1 MGDWPG
7 KAVVWL
13 TNQPVVAGLIAI
25 LTVFGYINIYL
36 YGFRLGLPPALRP
49 FLDSYFYSTLAFDFL
64 ISLAVAFA
72 LARVLVLTI
81 RLALSRFPFKVE
93 PSIDL
98 GTLVIT
104 FSLGNNVNL
113 DRAVKTRLR
122 LVARWVR
129 RKKLLV
135 TFFVAFI
142 VFSGLFF
149 GRHALWYV
157 PICLLMLPVFWALI
171 SLVELR
177 RSFATP
183 RNTEQFSGSRL
194 YRALISFCVL
204 YLAFCCSLAGVAT
217 FVGRFNTKVAI
228 DVSGKLTESSLIAV
242 TGNGVLVGEAKMFFL
257 GYVNPFSTSL
267 HFLPIASIGSVGQKY

>member
-1 MGDWPG
+1 MGDWPK

-13 TNQPVVAGLIAI
+13 TSQPIFAGLAAI
-25 LTVFGYINIYL
+25 LTVYGYINIYL
-36 YGFRLGLPPALRP
+36 YGFRLGVPPPLRP
-49 FLDSYFYSTLAFDFL
+49 FLDSYFYSTLA
-64 ISLAVAFA
+64 

-81 RLALSRFPFKVE
+81 RLALARFPLKVE
-93 PSIDL
+93 QSIDI

-104 FSLGNNVNL
+104 FSLGSSSSL
-113 DRAVKTRLR
+113 DRVVKTRLR

-129 RKKLLV
+129 RKKFLV
-135 TFFVAFI
+135 TFFVAFM

-194 YRALISFCVL
+194 YSALIAFCVV
-204 YLAFCCSLAGVAT
+204 YFAFCFSLAGVAT
-217 FVGRFNTKVAI
+217 FVGRFDTKVAI
-228 DVSGKLTESSLIAV
+228 GLTDKLTDSSLIAV
-242 TGNGVLVGEAKMFFL
+242 TSSGILVGEARPFLL
-257 GYVNPFSTSL
+257 GYVNPFSASL
-267 HFLPIASIGSVGQKY
+267 HFLPFASIGSVGQKY